1 MESGDSGGN
10 VVDEAGYCGSYGE
23 VGAASDRFDVR
34 LERGDL
40 IADEMEFDILWVGT
54 GGIKH
59 FCSQTRQIDLGRSA
73 IVVMHDGNAVNFKLV
88 D

>member
-10 VVDEAGYCGSYGE
+10 VVNEAGYCGSHGE

-59 FCSQTRQIDLGRSA
+59 FCSQTRQIDLGRAA